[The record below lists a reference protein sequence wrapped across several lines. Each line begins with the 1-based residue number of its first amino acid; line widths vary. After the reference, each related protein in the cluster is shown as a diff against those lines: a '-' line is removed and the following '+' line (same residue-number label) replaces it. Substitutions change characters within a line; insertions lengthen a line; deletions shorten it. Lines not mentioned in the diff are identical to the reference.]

1 MTHLI
6 SSNELSRDNQDP
18 ASQALSVLRSF
29 SLAFCT
35 VYEGNRE
42 TFCSRNPE
50 SGDFC
55 LWNKESWAL
64 ECGIQLK
71 ESRILL
77 TIGIWDPGSTDKE
90 SRIQYLESGIHG
102 VESRIQDGLGF
113 LYMWRRIKCY
123 DWKLCFLDSRNC
135 YCRYLDTN
143 VALET
148 HISLLTDAGKT
159 KFVSQCFS
167 QILGEACLPLANT
180 TIN

>member
-1 MTHLI
+1 MTRTQPGRLFTCFRI
-6 SSNELSRDNQDP
+6 ILTSILPRVRRKSGFFL
-18 ASQALSVLRSF
+18 LV
-29 SLAFCT
+29 
-35 VYEGNRE
+35 
-42 TFCSRNPE
+42 E
-50 SGDFC
+50 SGIRG
-55 LWNKESWAL
+55 LVKLEPWVL

-148 HISLLTDAGKT
+148 HISLLTDTGK
-159 KFVSQCFS
+159 QCLS
-167 QILGEACLPLANT
+167 PSVLPRY
-180 TIN
+180 

>member
-1 MTHLI
+1 MTMHQELVSVPNIYHSTVNEFTI
-6 SSNELSRDNQDP
+6 SHPISK
-18 ASQALSVLRSF
+18 V
-29 SLAFCT
+29 
-35 VYEGNRE
+35 
-42 TFCSRNPE
+42 
-50 SGDFC
+50 
-55 LWNKESWAL
+55 
-64 ECGIQLK
+64 
-71 ESRILL
+71 
-77 TIGIWDPGSTDKE
+77 
-90 SRIQYLESGIHG
+90 
-102 VESRIQDGLGF
+102 IQDGLGF

-180 TIN
+180 TIY